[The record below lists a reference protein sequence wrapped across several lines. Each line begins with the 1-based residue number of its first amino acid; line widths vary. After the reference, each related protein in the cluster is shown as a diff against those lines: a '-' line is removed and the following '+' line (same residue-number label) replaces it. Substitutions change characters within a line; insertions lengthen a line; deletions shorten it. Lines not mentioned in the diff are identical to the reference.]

1 MSFWRPCLMET
12 KSLFDLLGSL
22 KFVLLKEYRSA
33 LIGQNAFF
41 GKSGPVKGPGLELSR
56 VTRQRQAYPVSGFVM
71 KPGRNLRVALCLS
84 CPNTTSAE
92 KAQTSLLRLAAANV
106 RRKAVL
112 RVRTAS
118 EQTFIGWGGCLMRK
132 RRTRAKTHPGVPL
145 KVLGGSI
152 EKDLI
157 RALRSGSWDIS
168 NPLEAL
174 RLDRADR

>member
-1 MSFWRPCLMET
+1 MET

-33 LIGQNAFF
+33 LIGQSAFF

-92 KAQTSLLRLAAANV
+92 KSPNLTITFGCSQ
-106 RRKAVL
+106 RK
-112 RVRTAS
+112 
-118 EQTFIGWGGCLMRK
+118 
-132 RRTRAKTHPGVPL
+132 
-145 KVLGGSI
+145 
-152 EKDLI
+152 EKSSFA
-157 RALRSGSWDIS
+157 RQNSK
-168 NPLEAL
+168 
-174 RLDRADR
+174 